1 MPSGPT
7 NDPRLDLTY
16 PRPGDAF
23 FNEPHIVLD
32 KLDELKGEVDK
43 LKFDFQDA
51 FKSGQLKTEK
61 MAQKIQLFEERLNM
75 IQREAQAKWA
85 ELAGRLKERAM
96 NEAKV
101 EALMER
107 HNQIIQNFEVRLNQ
121 AQKIIENQS
130 LNIVK
135 QQDVIDESR
144 RQIERLKKL

>member
-1 MPSGPT
+1 
-7 NDPRLDLTY
+7 
-16 PRPGDAF
+16 
-23 FNEPHIVLD
+23 
-32 KLDELKGEVDK
+32 
-43 LKFDFQDA
+43 
-51 FKSGQLKTEK
+51 
-61 MAQKIQLFEERLNM
+61 M